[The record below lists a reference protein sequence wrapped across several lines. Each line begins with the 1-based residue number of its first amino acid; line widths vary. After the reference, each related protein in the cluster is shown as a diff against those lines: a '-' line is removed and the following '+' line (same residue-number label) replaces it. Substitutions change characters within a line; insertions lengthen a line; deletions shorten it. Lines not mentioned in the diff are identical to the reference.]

1 LEEKNTINEAILNG
15 EAINLEDITNL
26 KNKAYAEDLIAKR
39 DKLNQELEIAKNT
52 YELELQS
59 LRETDLVK
67 KSIER

>member
-15 EAINLEDITNL
+15 ETINLEDITNL